1 MKDRESVKV
10 KLIALIREHHL
21 LETDDFY
28 SLFDKDLINTGMINS
43 MAMIRMQAI
52 VEHDF
57 GVTIPE
63 ELMVGHLRTINDFID
78 FIEKNQQ

>member
-1 MKDRESVKV
+1 MPKREDIKS
-10 KLIALIREHHL
+10 KLLNLIREHNL
-21 LETDDFY
+21 LETTDFE
-28 SLFDKDLINTGMINS
+28 SMLDKDLLNSGIINS

-63 ELMVGHLRTINDFID
+63 DLMIGHLRTINNFID
-78 FIEKNQQ
+78 YIANCQK